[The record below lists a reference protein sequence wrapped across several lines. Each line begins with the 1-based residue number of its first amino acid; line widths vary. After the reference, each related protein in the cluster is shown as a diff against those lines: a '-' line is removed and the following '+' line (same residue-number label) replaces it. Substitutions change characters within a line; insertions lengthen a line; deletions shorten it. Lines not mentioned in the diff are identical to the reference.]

1 VQSIRLG
8 LAVTEVGLHVFRNAE
23 KDRKEKKNFPIM
35 YLILYVYIK
44 EYTSPQTMIFKT
56 LLIMSG

>member
-1 VQSIRLG
+1 
-8 LAVTEVGLHVFRNAE
+8 
-23 KDRKEKKNFPIM
+23 M

-56 LLIMSG
+56 LLIMSGWKLHTMVYTYILR